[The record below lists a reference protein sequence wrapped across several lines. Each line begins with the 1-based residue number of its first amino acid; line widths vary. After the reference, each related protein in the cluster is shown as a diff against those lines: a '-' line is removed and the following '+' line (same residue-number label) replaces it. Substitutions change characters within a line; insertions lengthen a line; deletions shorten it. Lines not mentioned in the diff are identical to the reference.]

1 MVGKLAILGAGNMA
15 EAIARALLRA
25 GTINPTRIV
34 AADHN
39 ADRRDLFGGEL
50 GIRASDGTGH
60 FAADADAVLLAV
72 KPQHLKSTLADIGPT
87 LRPDALLISIAA
99 GITTGKL
106 EAWAAGEPPHEARRV
121 VRTMPNTPLLV
132 GRGIV
137 AFCPGK
143 YATAEDV
150 ATAKSLFP
158 GADLLDVAE
167 SQMDALTAISGS
179 GPAYFFAFTEA
190 LAAAAEAHGFDR
202 ATAYR
207 LAAGTFTGAAALLDQ
222 GEHDAAELRKRVTS
236 PGGTTAAAL
245 ESFERDKLSSIMAA
259 AVGAAARR
267 GRELSSD
274 KSG

>member
-1 MVGKLAILGAGNMA
+1 MTGKLGILGAGNMA
-15 EAIARALLRA
+15 EAIARALLQS
-25 GTINPTRIV
+25 GTGRPDQIIASDPSP
-34 AADHN
+34 
-39 ADRRDLFGGEL
+39 DRRQLFKETLNLEVTERANNFAGEVDTL
-50 GIRASDGTGH
+50 
-60 FAADADAVLLAV
+60 LLAV
-72 KPQHLKSTLADIGPT
+72 KPQHLKAALADLSQQ
-87 LRPDALLISIAA
+87 LRPDALLVSIAA
-99 GITTGKL
+99 GITTEKL
-106 EAWAAGEPPHEARRV
+106 ETWAGGEPPHEARRV

-137 AFCPGK
+137 AFCPGR
-143 YATAEDV
+143 YATPEDV
-150 ATAKSLFP
+150 VAAKSLFP

-222 GEHDAAELRKRVTS
+222 SDHDAAELRRRVTS

-245 ESFERDKLSSIMAA
+245 ASFDASDLTRAVHSAIAA
-259 AVGAAARR
+259 AAAR
-267 GRELSSD
+267 GRELSA
-274 KSG
+274 